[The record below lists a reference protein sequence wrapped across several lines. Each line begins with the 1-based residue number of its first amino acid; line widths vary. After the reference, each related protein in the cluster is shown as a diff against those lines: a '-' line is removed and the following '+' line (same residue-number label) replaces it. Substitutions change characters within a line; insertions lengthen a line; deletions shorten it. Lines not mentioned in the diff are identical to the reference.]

1 MFRLLMRVPVPWVF
15 VLAYLIGVGLEFVW
29 PVHVGAEVNPTVSL
43 AVGGVVFT
51 LGAVIAGWGL
61 VTFRRARTTTVPGR
75 ISSQLVNWGP
85 YRFSRNPMYVGL
97 AVAYLG
103 EAAILRQVWPA
114 LLLPFVLAYVNWI
127 VIPVEQAKL
136 TEAFDQEYADYRRR
150 VRRWL

>member
-29 PVHVGAEVNPTVSL
+29 PVHVGAEVNPAVSL

-61 VTFRRARTTTVPGR
+61 RHFAERAPPQCLAGSPRSWSTGVPIGSAESDVRRTGGR
-75 ISSQLVNWGP
+75 ALGGRDTSA
-85 YRFSRNPMYVGL
+85 GL
-97 AVAYLG
+97 AG
-103 EAAILRQVWPA
+103 HSP
-114 LLLPFVLAYVNWI
+114 PFVPAYVNWI

-136 TEAFDQEYADYRRR
+136 TEAFGQEYADYRRR